1 MRRVLLVLLLLLC
14 ACATTGEPA
23 GTEATAWAHG
33 FVFADHDGDGRKGIF
48 ERGLRGVAV
57 SNGRDVVR
65 TDWRGRWRL
74 PADDDVTFFV
84 VKPRGWMTPVDE
96 NGLPRFYRIHR
107 PAGSPDDL
115 KFPGVPPT
123 GALPASID
131 FPLHRR
137 SEWRDFSVLVFGDPQ
152 AYTLQ
157 EVDWL
162 GRDVIAELAGT
173 EALFGLSLGDLV
185 GDDLALFEP
194 LNRTIG
200 SLGIPWYNVIGNHD
214 LNLDA
219 IDDAHS
225 DETFERVYGPPT
237 HAFQVG
243 RVHFI
248 VLDDVVYAGRGE
260 DGASGPYAG
269 GLTDDQLVFIS
280 GYLAGVR
287 RSDLIVLVM
296 HIPLLGP
303 FPHQVPQRRELM
315 EILSRHPNTLSLSAH
330 MHMQQMH
337 FLGPEDGWTRP
348 EPHPHMNLGTTSGSW
363 WRGAPDEQGIPHATM
378 RCGAPNGYWIF
389 EFDGNDYR
397 ARFKAARRPASYQM
411 EIHAPDST
419 RENASSKTEVVVN
432 FFAGSSHAELEMR
445 VSASGPWLPLEH
457 VERQDPGYAELFER
471 EKSLRPPNGWGL
483 PPRVDSPHIWAA
495 KLPADLPPGT
505 HWLEVR
511 ARDRF
516 GAVHHARRPLRVLPA
531 ENSD

>member
-1 MRRVLLVLLLLLC
+1 MEQTLRLIDEANRDDPNMESEDNQEVPAALLYGRRMSAWVDRLK
-14 ACATTGEPA
+14 P
-23 GTEATAWAHG
+23 EAPEALQIAARAQHIRRWEIP
-33 FVFADHDGDGRKGIF
+33 RK
-48 ERGLRGVAV
+48 
-57 SNGRDVVR
+57 
-65 TDWRGRWRL
+65 
-74 PADDDVTFFV
+74 
-84 VKPRGWMTPVDE
+84 
-96 NGLPRFYRIHR
+96 
-107 PAGSPDDL
+107 
-115 KFPGVPPT
+115 
-123 GALPASID
+123 D
-131 FPLHRR
+131 FPMDRAGYFK
-137 SEWRDFSVLVFGDPQ
+137 WRT
-152 AYTLQ
+152 TLYGYHG
-157 EVDWL
+157 EKA
-162 GRDVIAELAGT
+162 AEIMEAAGY
-173 EALFGLSLGDLV
+173 D
-185 GDDLALFEP
+185 
-194 LNRTIG
+194 
-200 SLGIPWYNVIGNHD
+200 
-214 LNLDA
+214 
-219 IDDAHS
+219 

-516 GAVHHARRPLRVLPA
+516 GAMHHARRLLRVLPA